1 MLSMPDDDRIAF
13 KLELTVCDR
22 TIEAETPIP
31 TSPCAWWICLP
42 VCWPSTAPSSAWP
55 PIRPKATAR
64 RFPAAR
70 VAGPA
75 AARSCP
81 SPRRKRSTSPSW
93 WPTCLRPR
101 QALYPAAIPEALAAL
116 GEEFVE
122 RLHDTSKCQKLAER
136 RRLGEEYFNRGIPCP
151 FLDQE
156 RCSIYQHRPMRCR
169 EYLVTSPAENCSN
182 PSPETVRPVD
192 VPVQL
197 SRILFCFADGL
208 GDQSTR
214 WLPLVLALEFSGEQK
229 RFPGPELFRRFVSQ
243 IGH

>member
-1 MLSMPDDDRIAF
+1 MPDDDRIAF

-31 TSPCAWWICLP
+31 NQPLRVVDLLP
-42 VCWPSTAPSSAWP
+42 VLLAFDSALVGMAADKTESDGQKISCREGCGACCRQIVP
-55 PIRPKATAR
+55 VAEAEAVYIAELVADL
-64 RFPAAR
+64 PA
-70 VAGPA
+70 
-75 AARSCP
+75 
-81 SPRRKRSTSPSW
+81 
-93 WPTCLRPR
+93 PR
-101 QALYPAAIPEALAAL
+101 QAYIRQRFQEALAAL

-122 RLHDTSKCQKLAER
+122 RLHDTSKCHELAER